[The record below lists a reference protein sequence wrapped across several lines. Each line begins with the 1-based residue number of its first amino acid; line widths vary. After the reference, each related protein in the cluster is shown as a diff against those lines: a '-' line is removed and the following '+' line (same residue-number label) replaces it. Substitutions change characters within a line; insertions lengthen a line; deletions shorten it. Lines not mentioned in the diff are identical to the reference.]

1 MSGTA
6 TKTYLVTEDDEIFH
20 VPKTILQRFYYRL
33 QRIRSDL
40 CHDKKTKIC
49 SVLVKL
55 ENRKPVMVL
64 ESTCS
69 YLYFDESGYQDY
81 DLTLSNSHPLGDGFK
96 HIGIDLDGETHHF
109 IVSLDI
115 EAKQRQRTWQPSI
128 DLLYN
133 IHNSA
138 LGKRRCQR
146 YSNFVDDW

>member
-1 MSGTA
+1 MPGTA
-6 TKTYLVTEDDEIFH
+6 TRTYLVTEDDEIIH
-20 VPKTILQRFYYRL
+20 IPKTILQRFYYRL

-40 CHDKKTKIC
+40 CHDKKAKIC

-81 DLTLSNSHPLGDGFK
+81 DLTLSNSLPLDDGFK

-109 IVSLDI
+109 IVSLDN
-115 EAKQRQRTWQPSI
+115 EAKQRQRTWQPSTN
-128 DLLYN
+128 LLSD
-133 IHNSA
+133 IHKSA
-138 LGKRRCQR
+138 LGIRRCQL